1 MLKYLKVSTALEVSC
16 CLNRLDVYMILNK
29 VTKHL
34 ELNKYIKN
42 DVKCY
47 FNKASVDAK
56 SLCVSSIPSISVNSL
71 YSSRKLKTFLIW
83 GMFKK

>member
-1 MLKYLKVSTALEVSC
+1 
-16 CLNRLDVYMILNK
+16 MILNK

-42 DVKCY
+42 VVKCY
-47 FNKASVDAK
+47 VNKASVDGK
-56 SLCVSSIPSISVNSL
+56 SLCVSSIPSISLNSL
-71 YSSRKLKTFLIW
+71 YSSRKLETFLIW